1 MKYRQVMFSPKGL
14 FTLKEAPLANRVTL
28 GEPTFHVSLQNALF
42 WRVFLL
48 DRVWQYFELF

>member
-1 MKYRQVMFSPKGL
+1 MFSPKGL

-28 GEPTFHVSLQNALF
+28 GESTFHVYLQNALF